1 MKSTISIIKRSGEEV
16 AFDVNKIITA
26 VSKANKEVP
35 EIDKLTP
42 RQIELIGHNI
52 QEVCMHE
59 DHIFSVEEIQD
70 LVEVQIVK
78 QNDYHVTQ
86 RYIRYR
92 YEHELLRKTNTTD
105 EAILS
110 LIECGNEDIK
120 QENSNK
126 NSTVVSVQRDYLVG
140 EVSKDIS
147 RRKLIPKEV
156 IDAHDQGILH
166 FHDMDYFSQRM
177 KLLSSKLKRHV
188 GKWNCNFRN
197 YDRTSTY
204 IFHSM

>member
-70 LVEVQIVK
+70 LVEVQVMK
-78 QNDYHVTQ
+78 QNVYHVAQ

-92 YEHELLRKTNTTD
+92 YEHELLRKVNTTD

-110 LIECGNEDIK
+110 LIECNNEDIK

-126 NSTVVSVQRDYLVG
+126 NSTVISVQRDYMAGRGKQRYLQKKID
-140 EVSKDIS
+140 SKRS
-147 RRKLIPKEV
+147 HRCP
-156 IDAHDQGILH
+156 
-166 FHDMDYFSQRM
+166 
-177 KLLSSKLKRHV
+177 
-188 GKWNCNFRN
+188 
-197 YDRTSTY
+197 
-204 IFHSM
+204 